1 MGRLDGK
8 VAVITGAANGIGAA
22 AGERFARE
30 GARVLLVDRDE
41 AGLRAVAA
49 GIGTAAACLALD
61 VAADDSATRY
71 VAEALRLHGR
81 VDAAV
86 LNAGIEGEVAPIG
99 EATLAGFDRVMA
111 VNVRSV
117 WLGLSALLPAMKAH
131 GGSIVITASVA
142 GLRATPGLAPY
153 GASKH
158 AAIGL
163 MRTAAVEGARHGIRV
178 NTVNPGPID
187 TRMMASIEAGRHPA
201 DPAAAHAAAVA
212 RIPLGRYG
220 RVDEVAGMMLF
231 LCGDEGAYCTG
242 QTYVVDGAY
251 MLG

>member
-8 VAVITGAANGIGAA
+8 VAVVTGAANGIGAA
-22 AGERFARE
+22 AAELFARE
-30 GARVLLVDRDE
+30 GAAVLLVDRDE
-41 AGLRAVAA
+41 AGLHVIA
-49 GIGTAAACLALD
+49 GRIGAAASVLVAD
-61 VAADDSATRY
+61 VTADDSAARF

-81 VDAAV
+81 VDAAL

-99 EATLAGFDRVMA
+99 RSTLAGFDRVMA

-117 WLGLSALLPAMKAH
+117 WLGLSALLPAMKAR
-131 GGSIVITASVA
+131 GGSIVVTASVA
-142 GLRATPGLAPY
+142 GLRATPGMAPY

-158 AAIGL
+158 AVIGL
-163 MRTAAVEGARHGIRV
+163 MRTAAVEGAPHGIRV

-187 TRMMASIEAGRHPA
+187 TRMMACIEAGRNPA
-201 DPAAAHAAAVA
+201 DPAAAHRAGEA

-220 RVDEVAGMMLF
+220 RVDEVAAMMLF

-251 MLG
+251 MLS